1 MPTISEKRWR
11 FPGIGSLLFFFFW
24 ILYGWS
30 WNCHGTF
37 GMYLDAKALQ
47 WVYNE
52 AQSLLEVKSS
62 AIMDLVGAKQFMLY
76 PLGLMSFFQRLSLA
90 PSLLFQSWEWGG
102 DLLEEFGRDY
112 NIKYSSRICLWKSWN
127 PRTLDQR
134 LNSAKWAWI
143 HFTFKK
149 KKNPCITTWDLYSED
164 SIGKKTKKNLFHF
177 SFPVLRVSITKDRLT
192 REKWTDVYSSEY
204 PM

>member
-11 FPGIGSLLFFFFW
+11 FPGIGSLLFFFFL

-30 WNCHGTF
+30 WNCHGPF

-47 WVYNE
+47 WVYNK

-62 AIMDLVGAKQFMLY
+62 AIMDLVGAKQFMSY

-149 KKNPCITTWDLYSED
+149 KKSLHHYLRFILWGQYR
-164 SIGKKTKKNLFHF
+164 GKKKPKP
-177 SFPVLRVSITKDRLT
+177 FPFFFP
-192 REKWTDVYSSEY
+192 SSQGLY
-204 PM
+204 NKR